1 MALTEEQEKA
11 LREVFP
17 DSADQLIKQGQDQTK
32 ELEEQGIAHKEAE
45 PEKEQDPEPAPQ
57 ALDWDK
63 LIKAVASEVA
73 DRLDVDVTEP
83 LSKMG
88 QRLEEM
94 ADRMDRYEQ
103 ARSDEKEVGTTR
115 YRLSLEQK
123 QASEAAETV
132 LDDDD
137 ELQKAKPKE
146 TDPKEKKS
154 GADHFYPPK

>member
-1 MALTEEQEKA
+1 
-11 LREVFP
+11 V
-17 DSADQLIKQGQDQTK
+17 
-32 ELEEQGIAHKEAE
+32 AHKEAE
-45 PEKEQDPEPAPQ
+45 PESDEAEKESQPDPEPAF
-57 ALDWDK
+57 DWDK
-63 LIKAVASEVA
+63 LIKAVAGEVA

-103 ARSDEKEVGTTR
+103 ARSDEKEVSTTR